1 MRNTNGDQL
10 KEIFLFNITQRYKKK
25 KKVICSN
32 GQCILKISYTY

>member
-25 KKVICSN
+25 KVMCSN

>member
-25 KKVICSN
+25 K
-32 GQCILKISYTY
+32 SYVPMVSVF

>member
-25 KKVICSN
+25 KKSCVPMVSVF
-32 GQCILKISYTY
+32 

>member
-25 KKVICSN
+25 KSHMFQWSVY
-32 GQCILKISYTY
+32 LKN